1 MVRST
6 ADGGRGSGGAAS
18 GRTEGGDRRA
28 VDGFDLA
35 VVGAGP
41 AGLAAAVTAAD
52 GGLRVVVID
61 ASERPGGQ
69 YFRQAASGLGP
80 ADGPELADG
89 PGPAGGPEPARA
101 SGRAS
106 ARGPVSGPAPALGRT
121 PALAPASGLVSGSA
135 PRLALARGGKAVHGE
150 RAAFAALSARF
161 AAHLRDGRITHLPRR
176 HVWTVDGGDPTAGR
190 DGGRHQDRGRDRD
203 RGRWTLRHV
212 AVDGMPAGPVPA
224 ADAPASAPPGTS
236 TPALGTPT
244 SDAPTSDATTYD
256 TPTPGIHVTTARFLL
271 LATGAYERQLPFP
284 GWTLPGVVAAGGAQA
299 VLKDSRAL
307 PGRRIVVAGSGPLLL
322 AVAVSLAEA
331 GAEIP
336 VLAEAASYAAYASRP
351 GALALNP
358 AKAVEGV
365 RLAGELLRHGIRVR
379 TRSAVVRAHG
389 TDRVEA
395 VTLAALDRK
404 WRPVAG
410 TEVRIACDALAVGHG
425 LVPQLELAVTLGCTL
440 RTAPDGTPAVAVDD
454 QQRTDVR
461 GLWAAGESTGIGG
474 VELALAEGRL
484 AALSVTASLHRYE
497 HGHEPEPRRERGQ
510 RHEPERTHEPEQRDE
525 PEQAHE
531 RGRRRVRA
539 ATATRQRRFA
549 DLMASVHRP
558 GTHWTRWLTDETEV
572 CRCEE
577 VSAHELRQA
586 HELGAQDVRS
596 AKLLTRAGMGWCQGR
611 MCETAVTCLAA
622 GGDGSAP
629 LAPARRPLSC
639 PVSLGALAESA
650 PSTEPG
656 PGA

>member
-1 MVRST
+1 
-6 ADGGRGSGGAAS
+6 
-18 GRTEGGDRRA
+18 
-28 VDGFDLA
+28 
-35 VVGAGP
+35 
-41 AGLAAAVTAAD
+41 
-52 GGLRVVVID
+52 
-61 ASERPGGQ
+61 
-69 YFRQAASGLGP
+69 
-80 ADGPELADG
+80 
-89 PGPAGGPEPARA
+89 
-101 SGRAS
+101 
-106 ARGPVSGPAPALGRT
+106 VSGPAPALGRT

-135 PRLALARGGKAVHGE
+135 PRLALARGGKPVHGK

-176 HVWTVDGGDPTAGR
+176 HVWTVDGGDPTAGG
-190 DGGRHQDRGRDRD
+190 DGGRHQDRGRDRDRD

-244 SDAPTSDATTYD
+244 SDATAYDAPTSG

-425 LVPQLELAVTLGCTL
+425 LVPQLELAVTLGCAL
-440 RTAPDGTPAVAVDD
+440 RTAPDGTPAVVVDD
-454 QQRTDVR
+454 QQRTGIR

-474 VELALAEGRL
+474 VELALAEGRV
-484 AALSVTASLHRYE
+484 AALSMTASLHRYE
-497 HGHEPEPRRERGQ
+497 HEHEHGHGHGHEPEPRRERGQ

-586 HELGAQDVRS
+586 RELGAQDVRS

-656 PGA
+656 PCA

>member
-1 MVRST
+1 MTRSPRRKGTGMVRSA
-6 ADGGRGSGGAAS
+6 ADGGWGSGGAAS
-18 GRTEGGDRRA
+18 GGTEGDRTEDDARRA
-28 VDGFDLA
+28 SDGFDLA

-52 GGLRVVVID
+52 GGLRVVLID

-69 YFRQAASGLGP
+69 YFRQAAPGLGPARGPVPAPGPASGLGP
-80 ADGPELADG
+80 APGSV
-89 PGPAGGPEPARA
+89 PGPVLAPA

-106 ARGPVSGPAPALGRT
+106 APGPGPLAGPAPSLT
-121 PALAPASGLVSGSA
+121 
-135 PRLALARGGKAVHGE
+135 LARGGKAVHRK
-150 RAAFAALSARF
+150 RAALALSARL

-176 HVWTVDGGDPTAGR
+176 HVWTAEGGDPAAGP
-190 DGGRHQDRGRDRD
+190 DRGRGRGWDRD
-203 RGRWTLRHV
+203 YWTLRHV
-212 AVDGMPAGPVPA
+212 PVDGAPTGPAPAPGTPA
-224 ADAPASAPPGTS
+224 AP
-236 TPALGTPT
+236 
-244 SDAPTSDATTYD
+244 DATG
-256 TPTPGIHVTTARFLL
+256 PGIRVTTARFLL

-336 VLAEAASYAAYASRP
+336 VLAEAGSYAAYATRP
-351 GALALNP
+351 GTLARNP
-358 AKAVEGV
+358 AKAVEGI
-365 RLAGELLRHGIRVR
+365 RLAGELLRYRIPVR

-395 VTLAALDRK
+395 VTLAALDRE

-410 TEVRIACDALAVGHG
+410 TEVRMGCDALAVGHG

-440 RTAPDGTPAVAVDD
+440 RAAPDGTPAVTVDD
-454 QQRTDVR
+454 QQRTDIA
-461 GLWAAGESTGIGG
+461 GLWAAGEPTGIGG
-474 VELALAEGRL
+474 VELALEEGRV
-484 AALSVTASLHRYE
+484 AALSMTASLHQ
-497 HGHEPEPRRERGQ
+497 RGQ
-510 RHEPERTHEPEQRDE
+510 GHQLG
-525 PEQAHE
+525 
-531 RGRRRVRA
+531 RGWGRA
-539 ATATRQRRFA
+539 TTTTARQRRFA
-549 DLMASVHRP
+549 DLMAGVHRP
-558 GTHWTRWLTDETEV
+558 GAHWTHWLTDETEV

-577 VSAHELRQA
+577 VTVHELRQA
-586 HELGAQDVRS
+586 YELGARDARS

-639 PVSLGALAESA
+639 PVSLRDLAESA
-650 PSTEPG
+650 PSAEPG
-656 PGA
+656 SGT

>member
-1 MVRST
+1 MVRSA
-6 ADGGRGSGGAAS
+6 ADVGRGSGGAAS
-18 GRTEGGDRRA
+18 GRTEGGAHRA
-28 VDGFDLA
+28 SGGFDLA

-52 GGLRVVVID
+52 GGLRVVLID

-69 YFRQAASGLGP
+69 YFRQAAPGLGPAPSPVPAPGPASGLGP
-80 ADGPELADG
+80 APGSVPGLASDSA
-89 PGPAGGPEPARA
+89 PGPAPLP
-101 SGRAS
+101 S
-106 ARGPVSGPAPALGRT
+106 P
-121 PALAPASGLVSGSA
+121 A
-135 PRLALARGGKAVHGE
+135 PRLTPARGGKAVHRK
-150 RAAFAALSARF
+150 RATFAALSARF

-176 HVWTVDGGDPTAGR
+176 HVWTAEGGDPAAGP
-190 DGGRHQDRGRDRD
+190 DRGRDWD
-203 RGRWTLRHV
+203 RGYWTLRHV
-212 AVDGMPAGPVPA
+212 PVDGAPTGPAPET
-224 ADAPASAPPGTS
+224 DAPASGTLAPN
-236 TPALGTPT
+236 TPT
-244 SDAPTSDATTYD
+244 PDAPA
-256 TPTPGIHVTTARFLL
+256 PGIHVTTARFLL

-299 VLKDSRAL
+299 VLKDSCAL

-351 GALALNP
+351 GALVRNP
-358 AKAVEGV
+358 AKAVEGA
-365 RLAGELLRHGIRVR
+365 RLAGELLRYGIRVR

-395 VTLAALDRK
+395 VTLATLDRE

-425 LVPQLELAVTLGCTL
+425 LVPQLELAVALGCTL

-454 QQRTDVR
+454 QQRTDIA

-474 VELALAEGRL
+474 VELALEEGRA
-484 AALSVTASLHRYE
+484 AALSMMASLHQ
-497 HGHEPEPRRERGQ
+497 RGQ
-510 RHEPERTHEPEQRDE
+510 G
-525 PEQAHE
+525 HE
-531 RGRRRVRA
+531 RGRGWVRA
-539 ATATRQRRFA
+539 TTTTARQRRFA
-549 DLMASVHRP
+549 DLMAGVHRP
-558 GTHWTRWLTDETEV
+558 GAHWTHWLTDETEV

-577 VSAHELRQA
+577 VTAHELRQA
-586 HELGAQDVRS
+586 YELGARDVRS

-622 GGDGSAP
+622 GGDGSAR

-639 PVSLGALAESA
+639 PVSLRDLAESA
-650 PSTEPG
+650 PSAEPG
-656 PGA
+656 SGT

>member
-1 MVRST
+1 MVRSA

-18 GRTEGGDRRA
+18 GGTEGDRTEGGARRA
-28 VDGFDLA
+28 SDGFDLA

-52 GGLRVVVID
+52 GGLRVVLID

-69 YFRQAASGLGP
+69 YFRQAAPGL
-80 ADGPELADG
+80 
-89 PGPAGGPEPARA
+89 
-101 SGRAS
+101 
-106 ARGPVSGPAPALGRT
+106 T
-121 PALAPASGLVSGSA
+121 
-135 PRLALARGGKAVHGE
+135 LARGGKAVHRK
-150 RAAFAALSARF
+150 RATFAALSARF

-176 HVWTVDGGDPTAGR
+176 HVWTVEGGDPAAGT
-190 DGGRHQDRGRDRD
+190 DRD
-203 RGRWTLRHV
+203 RGRGRDYWTLRHV
-212 AVDGMPAGPVPA
+212 PVDGAPTGPAPAPGAPVSGGPAA
-224 ADAPASAPPGTS
+224 ADAPA
-236 TPALGTPT
+236 
-244 SDAPTSDATTYD
+244 
-256 TPTPGIHVTTARFLL
+256 PGIHVTTARFLL

-299 VLKDSRAL
+299 VLKDSCAL

-351 GALALNP
+351 GALVRNP
-358 AKAVEGV
+358 AKAVEGA
-365 RLAGELLRHGIRVR
+365 RLAGELLRYRIPVR

-389 TDRVEA
+389 TDRIEA
-395 VTLAALDRK
+395 VTLATLDRE

-425 LVPQLELAVTLGCTL
+425 LVPQLELAVALGCTL

-454 QQRTDVR
+454 QQRTDIA

-474 VELALAEGRL
+474 VELALAEGRV
-484 AALSVTASLHRYE
+484 AALSMTASLHGY
-497 HGHEPEPRRERGQ
+497 GQGQ
-510 RHEPERTHEPEQRDE
+510 R
-525 PEQAHE
+525 
-531 RGRRRVRA
+531 RGRGRVPTTTT
-539 ATATRQRRFA
+539 TARQRRFA

-558 GTHWTRWLTDETEV
+558 GAHWTRWLTDETEV

-577 VSAHELRQA
+577 VTAHELRQA
-586 HELGAQDVRS
+586 YELGSRDVRS

-622 GGDGSAP
+622 GGDGSAA

-639 PVSLGALAESA
+639 PVSLRDLAESA
-650 PSTEPG
+650 PAASPG
-656 PGA
+656 PAPGPLGRPGAGT

>member
-1 MVRST
+1 M
-6 ADGGRGSGGAAS
+6 
-18 GRTEGGDRRA
+18 
-28 VDGFDLA
+28 
-35 VVGAGP
+35 
-41 AGLAAAVTAAD
+41 
-52 GGLRVVVID
+52 
-61 ASERPGGQ
+61 
-69 YFRQAASGLGP
+69 
-80 ADGPELADG
+80 
-89 PGPAGGPEPARA
+89 
-101 SGRAS
+101 
-106 ARGPVSGPAPALGRT
+106 
-121 PALAPASGLVSGSA
+121 
-135 PRLALARGGKAVHGE
+135 ARGGKAVHGR
-150 RAAFAALSARF
+150 RATFAALSARF

-176 HVWTVDGGDPTAGR
+176 HVWTVDGGDPSAGR
-190 DGGRHQDRGRDRD
+190 NGDRHQDRGRDRD
-203 RGRWTLRHV
+203 RDRWTLRHV
-212 AVDGMPAGPVPA
+212 AVDGMPTGPVPA
-224 ADAPASAPPGTS
+224 ADAPASAPPDPSTPASGTS
-236 TPALGTPT
+236 TSGTPI
-244 SDAPTSDATTYD
+244 SDAPAYD
-256 TPTPGIHVTTARFLL
+256 TPAPGIHVTTARFLL

-351 GALALNP
+351 GALVLNP

-365 RLAGELLRHGIRVR
+365 RLAGELLRHGIRLR
-379 TRSAVVRAHG
+379 SRSAVVRAHG

-395 VTLAALDRK
+395 VTLAALDRE

-410 TEVRIACDALAVGHG
+410 SEVRIACDALAVGHG
-425 LVPQLELAVTLGCTL
+425 LVPQLELAVALGCTL

-454 QQRTDVR
+454 QQRTDIR

-474 VELALAEGRL
+474 VELALAEGRV
-484 AALSVTASLHRYE
+484 AALSVTASLHRCE
-497 HGHEPEPRRERGQ
+497 RGHESEPRRERGQ
-510 RHEPERTHEPEQRDE
+510 RHDPEQGHDPEQRHDPEQGHDPEQRHEPEQRDE

-531 RGRRRVRA
+531 RGRRRVKVT
-539 ATATRQRRFA
+539 TATRQRRFA

-558 GTHWTRWLTDETEV
+558 GAHWTRWLTDETEV

-577 VSAHELRQA
+577 VSAHEVRQA

-639 PVSLGALAESA
+639 PVSLGALAASA
-650 PSTEPG
+650 PSAEPGAQHLTPPSEPG
-656 PGA
+656 PST

>member
-1 MVRST
+1 MVRSA

-18 GRTEGGDRRA
+18 GRTEGGAHRA
-28 VDGFDLA
+28 SDGFDLA

-52 GGLRVVVID
+52 GGLRVVLID

-69 YFRQAASGLGP
+69 YFRQAAP
-80 ADGPELADG
+80 G
-89 PGPAGGPEPARA
+89 PGPARSPVPAPGPA
-101 SGRAS
+101 SGLGS
-106 ARGPVSGPAPALGRT
+106 APGSVPGPVLAPAFSRTSAPGPGPAPASS
-121 PALAPASGLVSGSA
+121 PAPAPAPGLVSDSA
-135 PRLALARGGKAVHGE
+135 PSSAPVPSPAPGPGPARGGKAVHRK
-150 RAAFAALSARF
+150 RATFADLSARF

-176 HVWTVDGGDPTAGR
+176 HVWTAEGGDPAAGP
-190 DGGRHQDRGRDRD
+190 DRD
-203 RGRWTLRHV
+203 RGRDYWTLRHV
-212 AVDGMPAGPVPA
+212 PVDGVPTEPVPA
-224 ADAPASAPPGTS
+224 ADAPASGTLAPN
-236 TPALGTPT
+236 TPT
-244 SDAPTSDATTYD
+244 PDAPA
-256 TPTPGIHVTTARFLL
+256 PGIHVTTARFLL

-299 VLKDSRAL
+299 MLKDSCAL

-351 GALALNP
+351 GALARNP
-358 AKAVEGV
+358 AKAVEGA
-365 RLAGELLRHGIRVR
+365 RLAGELLRYGIRVR

-395 VTLAALDRK
+395 VTLATLDRE

-425 LVPQLELAVTLGCTL
+425 LVPQLELAVALGCTL
-440 RTAPDGTPAVAVDD
+440 RTAPDGTPAVAVDE
-454 QQRTDVR
+454 QQRTDTP
-461 GLWAAGESTGIGG
+461 GLWAAGETTGIGG
-474 VELALAEGRL
+474 VELALAEGRA
-484 AALSVTASLHRYE
+484 AALSMTASLHR
-497 HGHEPEPRRERGQ
+497 
-510 RHEPERTHEPEQRDE
+510 
-525 PEQAHE
+525 HE
-531 RGRRRVRA
+531 RGRGHGPERRHEHGRGRVK
-539 ATATRQRRFA
+539 TTTTTRQRRFA

-558 GTHWTRWLTDETEV
+558 GARWTRWLTDETEV

-577 VSAHELRQA
+577 VTAHELRQA
-586 HELGAQDVRS
+586 YELGARDVRS

-639 PVSLGALAESA
+639 PVSLRDLAESA
-650 PSTEPG
+650 PSPSSGPAPDLLGEPG
-656 PGA
+656 AGT

>member
-1 MVRST
+1 MVRSA
-6 ADGGRGSGGAAS
+6 ADVGRGSCGAAS
-18 GRTEGGDRRA
+18 GRTEGGAHRA
-28 VDGFDLA
+28 SGGFDLA

-52 GGLRVVVID
+52 GGLRVVLID

-69 YFRQAASGLGP
+69 YFRQAAPGLGPAPSPVPAPGPASGLGP
-80 ADGPELADG
+80 ATGSVPGLASDSA
-89 PGPAGGPEPARA
+89 PGPAPLP
-101 SGRAS
+101 
-106 ARGPVSGPAPALGRT
+106 GPAP
-121 PALAPASGLVSGSA
+121 
-135 PRLALARGGKAVHGE
+135 RLTLARGGKAVHRR
-150 RAAFAALSARF
+150 RATFAALSARF

-176 HVWTVDGGDPTAGR
+176 HVWTAEGGDPAAGP
-190 DGGRHQDRGRDRD
+190 DRGRDWD
-203 RGRWTLRHV
+203 RGYWTLRHV
-212 AVDGMPAGPVPA
+212 PVDGAPTGPAPET
-224 ADAPASAPPGTS
+224 DAPASGTLAPN
-236 TPALGTPT
+236 TPT
-244 SDAPTSDATTYD
+244 PDAPA
-256 TPTPGIHVTTARFLL
+256 PGIHVTTARFLL

-299 VLKDSRAL
+299 VLKDSCAL
-307 PGRRIVVAGSGPLLL
+307 PGRRIAVAGSGPLLL

-351 GALALNP
+351 GALVRNP
-358 AKAVEGV
+358 AKAVEGA
-365 RLAGELLRHGIRVR
+365 RLAGELLRYGIRVR

-395 VTLAALDRK
+395 VTLATLDRE

-425 LVPQLELAVTLGCTL
+425 LVPQLELAVALGCTL

-454 QQRTDVR
+454 QQRTDIA

-474 VELALAEGRL
+474 VELALGEGRV
-484 AALSVTASLHRYE
+484 AALSMMASLH
-497 HGHEPEPRRERGQ
+497 ERGQ
-510 RHEPERTHEPEQRDE
+510 G
-525 PEQAHE
+525 HE
-531 RGRRRVRA
+531 RGRGWVRA
-539 ATATRQRRFA
+539 TTTTARQRRFA
-549 DLMASVHRP
+549 DLMAGAHRP
-558 GTHWTRWLTDETEV
+558 GAHWTHWLTDETEV

-577 VSAHELRQA
+577 VTAHELRQA
-586 HELGAQDVRS
+586 YELGARDVRS

-622 GGDGSAP
+622 GGDGSAR

-639 PVSLGALAESA
+639 PVSLRDLAESA
-650 PSTEPG
+650 PSAEPG
-656 PGA
+656 SGT

>member
-1 MVRST
+1 MVRSA

-18 GRTEGGDRRA
+18 GGTEGDRTEDGARRA
-28 VDGFDLA
+28 SGGFDLA

-52 GGLRVVVID
+52 GGLRVVLID

-69 YFRQAASGLGP
+69 YFRHAAPGLI
-80 ADGPELADG
+80 
-89 PGPAGGPEPARA
+89 
-101 SGRAS
+101 
-106 ARGPVSGPAPALGRT
+106 
-121 PALAPASGLVSGSA
+121 
-135 PRLALARGGKAVHGE
+135 LARGGKAVHRK
-150 RAAFAALSARF
+150 RAAFAALSARL

-176 HVWTVDGGDPTAGR
+176 HVWTAEGGDPAAGT
-190 DGGRHQDRGRDRD
+190 DRD
-203 RGRWTLRHV
+203 RGRGRDYWTLRHV
-212 AVDGMPAGPVPA
+212 PVDGAPTGPAPA
-224 ADAPASAPPGTS
+224 SGTLAPNTPTPDAPA
-236 TPALGTPT
+236 
-244 SDAPTSDATTYD
+244 
-256 TPTPGIHVTTARFLL
+256 PGIRVTTARFLL

-299 VLKDSRAL
+299 VLKDSCAL

-336 VLAEAASYAAYASRP
+336 VLAEAASYATYATRP
-351 GALALNP
+351 GSLVRNP

-365 RLAGELLRHGIRVR
+365 RLAGELLRYRIPVR

-389 TDRVEA
+389 TDRIEA
-395 VTLAALDRK
+395 VTLATLDRE

-440 RTAPDGTPAVAVDD
+440 RIAPDGTPAVAVDD
-454 QQRTDVR
+454 QQRTDIA

-474 VELALAEGRL
+474 VELALEEGRV
-484 AALSVTASLHRYE
+484 AALSMMASLHQ
-497 HGHEPEPRRERGQ
+497 RGQ
-510 RHEPERTHEPEQRDE
+510 GLQRG
-525 PEQAHE
+525 QGHE
-531 RGRRRVRA
+531 RGRGWVRA
-539 ATATRQRRFA
+539 TTTTARQRRFA
-549 DLMASVHRP
+549 DLMAGVHRP
-558 GTHWTRWLTDETEV
+558 GAHWTRWLTDETEV

-577 VSAHELRQA
+577 VTAHELRQA
-586 HELGAQDVRS
+586 YELGARDVRS

-639 PVSLGALAESA
+639 PVSLRDLAESA
-650 PSTEPG
+650 PSASPGPAPDLLGEPG
-656 PGA
+656 AGT

>member
-1 MVRST
+1 MVRSA

-18 GRTEGGDRRA
+18 GGTEGDRTEDGARRA
-28 VDGFDLA
+28 SGGFDLA

-52 GGLRVVVID
+52 GGLRVVLID

-69 YFRQAASGLGP
+69 YFRHAAPGLI
-80 ADGPELADG
+80 
-89 PGPAGGPEPARA
+89 
-101 SGRAS
+101 
-106 ARGPVSGPAPALGRT
+106 
-121 PALAPASGLVSGSA
+121 
-135 PRLALARGGKAVHGE
+135 LARGGKAEHRK
-150 RAAFAALSARF
+150 RAAFAALSARL

-176 HVWTVDGGDPTAGR
+176 HVWTVEGGDPAAGT
-190 DGGRHQDRGRDRD
+190 DRGWDRD
-203 RGRWTLRHV
+203 YWTLRHV
-212 AVDGMPAGPVPA
+212 PVDGARTGPAPAPGAPVSGGPA
-224 ADAPASAPPGTS
+224 APDAPA
-236 TPALGTPT
+236 
-244 SDAPTSDATTYD
+244 
-256 TPTPGIHVTTARFLL
+256 PGIHVTTARFLL
-271 LATGAYERQLPFP
+271 LATGAYERQLPVP

-299 VLKDSRAL
+299 VLKDSCAL

-351 GALALNP
+351 GALVRNP
-358 AKAVEGV
+358 AKAVEGA
-365 RLAGELLRHGIRVR
+365 RLAGEFLRYGIRVR

-389 TDRVEA
+389 TDRIEA
-395 VTLAALDRK
+395 VTLATLDRE

-454 QQRTDVR
+454 QQRTDIA

-474 VELALAEGRL
+474 VELALAEGRV
-484 AALSVTASLHRYE
+484 AALSMTTSLHGY
-497 HGHEPEPRRERGQ
+497 GQGQ
-510 RHEPERTHEPEQRDE
+510 R
-525 PEQAHE
+525 
-531 RGRRRVRA
+531 RGRGRVP
-539 ATATRQRRFA
+539 TATTTARQRRFA
-549 DLMASVHRP
+549 DLMAGVHRP
-558 GTHWTRWLTDETEV
+558 GAHWTRWLTDETEV

-577 VSAHELRQA
+577 VTAHELRQA
-586 HELGAQDVRS
+586 YELGARDVRS

-639 PVSLGALAESA
+639 PVSLRDLAESA
-650 PSTEPG
+650 PSASPGPAPDLLGEPG
-656 PGA
+656 AGT

>member
-1 MVRST
+1 MVRSA
-6 ADGGRGSGGAAS
+6 ADGGWGSGGAAS
-18 GRTEGGDRRA
+18 GGTEGDRTEDGARRA
-28 VDGFDLA
+28 SDGFDLA

-52 GGLRVVVID
+52 GGLRVVLID

-69 YFRQAASGLGP
+69 YFRQAAPGLGPARSPAPAPGPASGLGP
-80 ADGPELADG
+80 A
-89 PGPAGGPEPARA
+89 PGPA
-101 SGRAS
+101 SDS
-106 ARGPVSGPAPALGRT
+106 APGPAPL
-121 PALAPASGLVSGSA
+121 PSPA
-135 PRLALARGGKAVHGE
+135 PRLTLARGGKAVHRK
-150 RAAFAALSARF
+150 RATFAALSARL

-176 HVWTVDGGDPTAGR
+176 HVWTAEGGDPAAGP
-190 DGGRHQDRGRDRD
+190 DRGRDWDRD
-203 RGRWTLRHV
+203 YWTLRHV
-212 AVDGMPAGPVPA
+212 PVDGAPTGPAPAPGAPVSGTPA
-224 ADAPASAPPGTS
+224 AP
-236 TPALGTPT
+236 
-244 SDAPTSDATTYD
+244 DATG
-256 TPTPGIHVTTARFLL
+256 PRIRVTTARFLL

-336 VLAEAASYAAYASRP
+336 VLAEAGSYAAYATRP
-351 GALALNP
+351 GTLARNP
-358 AKAVEGV
+358 AKAAEGV
-365 RLAGELLRHGIRVR
+365 RLAGELLRHRIPVR

-395 VTLAALDRK
+395 VTLATLDRE
-404 WRPVAG
+404 WRPVGG
-410 TEVRIACDALAVGHG
+410 TEVRIGCDALAVGHG

-454 QQRTDVR
+454 QQRTDIA

-474 VELALAEGRL
+474 VELALEEGRV
-484 AALSVTASLHRYE
+484 AALSMTASLHQ
-497 HGHEPEPRRERGQ
+497 RGQ
-510 RHEPERTHEPEQRDE
+510 GHQ
-525 PEQAHE
+525 
-531 RGRRRVRA
+531 RGRGRTTT
-539 ATATRQRRFA
+539 TARQRRFA
-549 DLMASVHRP
+549 DLMAGVHRP
-558 GTHWTRWLTDETEV
+558 GAHWTHWLTDETEV

-577 VSAHELRQA
+577 VTAHELRQA
-586 HELGAQDVRS
+586 YELGARDVRS

-639 PVSLGALAESA
+639 PVSLRDLAESA
-650 PSTEPG
+650 PSAEPG
-656 PGA
+656 SGT

>member
-1 MVRST
+1 MVRSA
-6 ADGGRGSGGAAS
+6 ADGGWGSGGAVP
-18 GRTEGGDRRA
+18 GRTEGDRTEDGARRA
-28 VDGFDLA
+28 SDGFDLA

-52 GGLRVVVID
+52 GGLRVVLID

-69 YFRQAASGLGP
+69 YFRQAAPGLGPARSPAPAPGPASGLGP
-80 ADGPELADG
+80 APGSV
-89 PGPAGGPEPARA
+89 PGP
-101 SGRAS
+101 
-106 ARGPVSGPAPALGRT
+106 V
-121 PALAPASGLVSGSA
+121 LAPASGRAPAPGPASGLGPAPGLASDSA
-135 PRLALARGGKAVHGE
+135 PGPAPLPSPASGLTLARGGKAVHRK
-150 RAAFAALSARF
+150 RATFAALSARL
-161 AAHLRDGRITHLPRR
+161 AAHLRDGRITHLPGR
-176 HVWTVDGGDPTAGR
+176 HVWTAEGGDPAAGP
-190 DGGRHQDRGRDRD
+190 DRGRDR
-203 RGRWTLRHV
+203 GYWTLRHV
-212 AVDGMPAGPVPA
+212 PVDGASTGPAPAPGAPVSGTPA
-224 ADAPASAPPGTS
+224 A
-236 TPALGTPT
+236 L
-244 SDAPTSDATTYD
+244 DATG
-256 TPTPGIHVTTARFLL
+256 PGIRVTTARFLL

-284 GWTLPGVVAAGGAQA
+284 GWTLPSVVAAGGAQA

-336 VLAEAASYAAYASRP
+336 VLAEAGSYAAYATRP
-351 GALALNP
+351 GTLARNP
-358 AKAVEGV
+358 AKAVEGA
-365 RLAGELLRHGIRVR
+365 RLAGELLRYRIPVR

-395 VTLAALDRK
+395 VTLATLDRE
-404 WRPVAG
+404 WRPVPG

-454 QQRTDVR
+454 QQRTDIA

-474 VELALAEGRL
+474 VELALEEGRV
-484 AALSVTASLHRYE
+484 AALSMTASLHQ
-497 HGHEPEPRRERGQ
+497 RGQ
-510 RHEPERTHEPEQRDE
+510 VYQ
-525 PEQAHE
+525 
-531 RGRRRVRA
+531 RGRGRTTT
-539 ATATRQRRFA
+539 TARQRRFA
-549 DLMASVHRP
+549 DLMAGVHRP
-558 GTHWTRWLTDETEV
+558 GAHWTHWLTDETEV

-577 VSAHELRQA
+577 VTVHELRQA
-586 HELGAQDVRS
+586 YELGARDVRS

-639 PVSLGALAESA
+639 PVSLRDLAESA
-650 PSTEPG
+650 PSAEPG
-656 PGA
+656 SGT